1 MLKFP
6 DSIDILWYNNRFK
19 PTFFKFVCEHRP
31 PTIKLTKPLIHS
43 GFQWCFTP
51 KVEGR
56 SKSVV
61 MGIMSPSWAGLCP
74 TTAMELEPVLI
85 KPRLCSPTRRLDPPF
100 SLMSFKLALG
110 TTVL

>member
-1 MLKFP
+1 MVVCFVIFAPIETSLFLMLK
-6 DSIDILWYNNRFK
+6 
-19 PTFFKFVCEHRP
+19 
-31 PTIKLTKPLIHS
+31 
-43 GFQWCFTP
+43 
-51 KVEGR
+51 GR